1 MKKLL
6 VLAMVAVL
14 GVSSANAQLTLGL
27 KGGLNFATL
36 SSLPSGSS
44 NDGSRIG
51 LVFGAYSRIKVPV
64 IGIFVQPELVFAQK
78 GGKLSG
84 GTTVIVNTL
93 DIPILVGKT
102 FGPVRIGLG
111 PVFGF
116 PVTSEIENSGVT
128 VDASDNTSSPL
139 AGLQLGLG
147 LNLPAGLGLDLRY
160 EIGLTKIYDN
170 TGVFANNDTKTNA
183 IQFTVSYKLL

>member
-6 VLAMVAVL
+6 VLVMLAFL
-14 GVSSANAQLTLGL
+14 GLGTANAQFTLGL

-36 SSLPSGSS
+36 SSLPNGSS

-51 LVFGAYSRIKVPV
+51 LVFGAYSRVKVPV

-78 GGKLSG
+78 GGKLAG
-84 GTTVIVNTL
+84 GTTVIINNL
-93 DIPILVGKT
+93 DIPIIVGKT

-116 PVTSEIENSGVT
+116 PMTSKIESSGVSLD
-128 VDASDNTSSPL
+128 VADNTSSPL
-139 AGLQLGLG
+139 AGLQLALG

-160 EIGLTKIYDN
+160 ELGLTKIYDN
-170 TGVFANNDTKTNA
+170 TGAFANNDTKTNA
-183 IQFTVSYKLL
+183 IQFTVSYKLF